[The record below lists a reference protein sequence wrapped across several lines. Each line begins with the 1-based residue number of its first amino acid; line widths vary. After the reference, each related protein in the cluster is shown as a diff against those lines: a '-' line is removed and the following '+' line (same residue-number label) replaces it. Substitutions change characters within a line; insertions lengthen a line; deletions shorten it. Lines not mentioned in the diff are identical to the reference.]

1 MFSLWVPKKTRVYP
15 LEIYA
20 SILDKWSP
28 SLAQFPIT
36 KNISVISNV
45 DLYLSAKSTHNLE
58 TLQGENSTIHELTLN
73 DGQVFILKKDARRG
87 HSIREEAQLQQYAT
101 PTHAPQ
107 VYAFD
112 NSKILME
119 KCTPLAPEKHKTFG
133 LLEKG
138 IKLFQFREQIFQFN
152 SISRALSATRLLPRT
167 VALFDEFGLFSI
179 DVHRGNFLQRDNTVV
194 HIDFDEMRFQTQ
206 VQYDAFCQ
214 SYPGPHTKRV
224 LSNTPADPPH
234 YYWWSDS
241 ILEETDQKTWSR
253 QRWMKEM
260 VTMKQLYH
268 DIQTQVQ
275 LYIAEKLE
283 SRRVRL
289 YKRVAAAASS

>member
-112 NSKILME
+112 NSKILM
-119 KCTPLAPEKHKTFG
+119 
-133 LLEKG
+133 
-138 IKLFQFREQIFQFN
+138 
-152 SISRALSATRLLPRT
+152 
-167 VALFDEFGLFSI
+167 
-179 DVHRGNFLQRDNTVV
+179 
-194 HIDFDEMRFQTQ
+194 
-206 VQYDAFCQ
+206 
-214 SYPGPHTKRV
+214 
-224 LSNTPADPPH
+224 
-234 YYWWSDS
+234 
-241 ILEETDQKTWSR
+241 DQ
-253 QRWMKEM
+253 
-260 VTMKQLYH
+260 
-268 DIQTQVQ
+268 
-275 LYIAEKLE
+275 
-283 SRRVRL
+283 
-289 YKRVAAAASS
+289 